1 MKMEFLIFI
10 PNTAAEMCPD
20 ESQYRC
26 EYYKLL
32 CIDEEQLCNGHI
44 DCPNWDD
51 EQACPESKYNF
62 YLGKNSV

>member
-1 MKMEFLIFI
+1 MEFLIFI
-10 PNTAAEMCPD
+10 LNTAAEMCPD

-32 CIDEEQLCNGHI
+32 CIDEEQLCNGYI

-51 EQACPESKYNF
+51 EQGCPESKYTF
-62 YLGKNSV
+62 IWERKKSL